1 MLYVYLDAKR
11 KKEELIMPTMQNLS
25 VNSLHLDLENYRT
38 IPQKDETDA
47 INSLI
52 SIDPDWF
59 WALMD
64 SLLEDGYHLT
74 ENIIVLQKDGKYL
87 VKEGNRRIAA
97 LKIIFRCVKDLD
109 ISDSYNDRIHAI
121 TPDWKLKNKQV
132 PCTIYEQTESNDVDK
147 IISLIHAKG
156 EKAGR
161 RAWNAVARAR
171 YQRDE
176 KGESEPGLD
185 LLEKYLDNGKNFTL
199 AQAERWS
206 GDYPLTVLN
215 EAIRKIRAPLGYKS
229 SKDLSHSYPNKNKR
243 VNDKILHD
251 IGIKK
256 LAFKE
261 IREKSSFFG
270 TKYGINPP
278 TSQSSS
284 SESTSASSSS
294 PAGGSGTSESTTSSN
309 PVATASNDPKSVYK
323 KLKAFKPRGTKREK
337 FVTLLDEINRLKLDK
352 HPHSFCFILRSMFE
366 ISAKAYCADHESSGG
381 PSYLKK
387 DGTNKSLAV
396 ILKDIQK
403 HITKNNTDKEKTKEL
418 HGAITELAK
427 SDGLLS
433 VTSMNQLV
441 HNQLFSIQPN
451 DISILFGNI
460 FPLLEEMN
468 K

>member
-1 MLYVYLDAKR
+1 
-11 KKEELIMPTMQNLS
+11 MPTMQNLS
-25 VNSLHLDLENYRT
+25 VDSLDLDLENYRT

-47 INSLI
+47 INALI
-52 SIDPDWF
+52 SIDPDGF

-74 ENIIVLQKDGKYL
+74 ENIIVLQNDGKYL
-87 VKEGNRRIAA
+87 VKEGNRRISA
-97 LKIIFRCVKDLD
+97 LKIIFGYVKDLD
-109 ISDSYNDRIHAI
+109 IDDSYSQRINAI
-121 TPDWKLKNKQV
+121 TPDWKQENQQI
-132 PCTIYEQTESNDVDK
+132 PCTIYEQTESNAVDK

-176 KGESEPGLD
+176 KGKSEVGLD
-185 LLEKYLDNGKNFTL
+185 LLEKYLKHGKNFSHT
-199 AQAERWS
+199 QAERWS
-206 GDYPLTVLN
+206 GDYKLTVLN
-215 EAIRKIRAPLGYKS
+215 EAIQKICAPLGYKS
-229 SKDLSHSYPNKNKR
+229 SKDLSQSYPKKNKK
-243 VNDKILHD
+243 VIDKILYDVGMRHLD
-251 IGIKK
+251 YKT
-256 LAFKE
+256 
-261 IREKSSFFG
+261 IRDKSSFFG

-278 TSQSSS
+278 AAKGSSS
-284 SESTSASSSS
+284 GSTSASISSS
-294 PAGGSGTSESTTSSN
+294 TGGSGTSGSTTSSN

-323 KLKAFKPRGTKREK
+323 KLKAFKVRGNKREK

-366 ISAKAYCADHESSGG
+366 ISAKAYCADNESSGG

-433 VTSMNQLV
+433 ITSMNQLI
-441 HNQLFSIQPN
+441 HNQSFSIQAN